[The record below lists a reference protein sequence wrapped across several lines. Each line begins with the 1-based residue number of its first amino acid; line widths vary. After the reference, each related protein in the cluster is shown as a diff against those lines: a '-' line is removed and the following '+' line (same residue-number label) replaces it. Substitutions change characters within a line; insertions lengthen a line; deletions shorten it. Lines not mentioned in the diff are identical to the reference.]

1 MKFTDEQKELLEIL
15 PKTLK
20 NSKELT
26 DSSKLVLSNIIFLY
40 GIEEAQNNGFVY
52 RTNTKMMEE
61 TGIKSEHTLI
71 VAIRHLELLGIIET
85 KRGKR
90 KEAST
95 YKLLKNCSET
105 LKNCSNKCS
114 EIETLQNQI
123 LLLQKDIVLLQ
134 KEIENL
140 KNCSKKCST
149 DTDID
154 TDIDKV
160 PVDDV
165 TEVTLHEN
173 NKIKNINIKTSDEV
187 TLLQENKKYKI
198 KNISS
203 EVTPSTGTFQDEV
216 ESVFLNSS
224 DDEWL
229 SYEVK
234 RSMTDKVNNDLKLND
249 MKKENEMSNKVAIE
263 MNAISEQSERQAKE
277 NESSGCGKE
286 NEMATSTPGNK
297 NKTSKEF
304 QNIPVNKSKVIN
316 EENDTPKGLTP
327 HPQIAL
333 HPLSPSAWDEDAIF
347 GAGEPKNVSGDKL
360 STNEEKT
367 RQEAQKCPQNE
378 TDVFKR
384 ISEILEEALVIT
396 DVEPFKAKLQEA
408 IDLLKQVRPS
418 ANINA
423 FTRCCNDT
431 IYWFKNNNFDDL
443 DIFFAASDFKRNI
456 EQMKRA

>member
-1 MKFTDEQKELLEIL
+1 MKFTDEQKELLAIL
-15 PKTLK
+15 PETLK

-40 GIEEAQNNGFVY
+40 GIEEAQKNGFVY

-105 LKNCSNKCS
+105 LKNCSEKCS
-114 EIETLQNQI
+114 EIETLQNQV

-173 NKIKNINIKTSDEV
+173 NKIYNINIKTSEDITPDDGMLQDDEV
-187 TLLQENKKYKI
+187 N
-198 KNISS
+198 N
-203 EVTPSTGTFQDEV
+203 D
-216 ESVFLNSS
+216 FLNNS
-224 DDEWL
+224 DDDWL
-229 SYEVK
+229 NYEVK
-234 RSMTDKVNNDLKLND
+234 RSMMGEVNNNLNLIN
-249 MKKENEMSNKVAIE
+249 MKENEMSNKVAIE

-277 NESSGCGKE
+277 NESSESGTI
-286 NEMATSTPGNK
+286 NEMATSTLGDK

-304 QNIPVNKSKVIN
+304 QNIPVDKSKVIN

-327 HPQIAL
+327 HPQIAPN
-333 HPLSPSAWDEDAIF
+333 PLSPSAWDEDAIF
-347 GAGEPKNVSGDKL
+347 GSGEPKNVSDDKL

-418 ANINA
+418 SNINA